1 MGCTVAELQAR
12 MSSMEFSEW
21 MAELDIRAEDSEEDA
36 MAERV
41 QQELKGDSL

>member
-21 MAELDIRAEDSEEDA
+21 MAEANIIAEEAEEA
-36 MAERV
+36 EMATRV
-41 QQELKGDSL
+41 QGEIEVK